1 MGMLI
6 ENASIQCHK
15 SLKLLSCQLEQVS
28 VANTLLT
35 EIFNMNN
42 FVPDEML
49 GKSGPH
55 ILIEQDS
62 QLGRLCKKSLQPIW
76 GKLQNRLCF
85 V

>member
-1 MGMLI
+1 
-6 ENASIQCHK
+6 
-15 SLKLLSCQLEQVS
+15 
-28 VANTLLT
+28 
-35 EIFNMNN
+35 MNN